1 MGRVPGEDLDG
12 DYLRDS
18 MENGLVPG
26 HPYDPT
32 DPDTYPDTFNYLASP
47 GDLRDVEDYALR
59 REAVWINGSANAED
73 WGDPG
78 MQHQTRG
85 DADD

>member
-1 MGRVPGEDLDG
+1 LDG
-12 DYLRDS
+12 DYLPDAQ
-18 MENGLVPG
+18 EPNLVSG

-32 DPDTYPDTFNYLASP
+32 DPDTYPDTFNYLPAP

-59 REAVWINGSANAED
+59 REDPWVNSSANAED
-73 WGDPG
+73 WADTG
-78 MQHQTRG
+78 MQHQTNG